1 MTTSNG
7 GEEAASDVTV
17 PMGKHGPIYSEDQ
30 VRALMAE
37 AVREAE
43 AKIRKHYRGAAQAV
57 SVARAASKKHYR
69 GVIARQRGLLEKSY
83 QRRVKALDDDLA
95 VRRSKL
101 EDEFQLRLE
110 AALNGHDDA
119 VIATY
124 LKNNEGKP
132 GIVGLLGDTAAG
144 DEWRKVVDHW
154 RGIAMRLLGV
164 LENLTVKNQESEN
177 Q

>member
-110 AALNGHDDA
+110 TALNGHDDA

-124 LKNNEGKP
+124 LKNKP
-132 GIVGLLGDTAAG
+132 GIVGLPGNTAVR
-144 DEWRKVVDHW
+144 DEWRQVVLDW

-164 LENLTVKNQESEN
+164 VENLSVKNQESEN